1 MTGGRTWRTLGLM
14 TGTSLDGV
22 DACLAD
28 ISLAGDGLAFDII
41 ESVTVPLAGDIRQAI
56 RAAQSGS
63 PDDLAAL
70 HYRLGSLYADVG
82 ERIAAGQQV
91 ALAGIHGQTIAHA
104 DGQHTLQIGSPTA
117 LALRLGIPVVANFR
131 EADITAGGRGAPLM
145 PFLDWLLCRG
155 RAAGTLTLNIGG
167 IANLAYVPAGADRE
181 QVTGF
186 DSGPGMCLID
196 AAAEQLFG
204 ERGDLDGRFSSAGS
218 VDQALLD
225 ELLAHPFIGQA
236 PPKSTGTDV
245 FSPALVTEIIDRR
258 RLPPADLLRTLVRFT
273 ALSVAENVHK
283 FVPAPA
289 GPTELVVSGGGARHP
304 LLKADLAAELR
315 SWRWVTSEVL
325 GVGPDAKEALL
336 MAVLAVAKMEGI
348 PGAMPGVTGAGRA
361 LLLGQVTDVSP
372 RPGAE

>member
-1 MTGGRTWRTLGLM
+1 M

-28 ISLAGDGLAFDII
+28 ISLDGDGLAVDIL
-41 ESVTVPLAGDIRQAI
+41 ETATVPLAGDIRQAI
-56 RAAQSGS
+56 RAVQTGT

-82 ERIAAGQQV
+82 ERIAAGRHV

-104 DGQHTLQIGSPTA
+104 DGQHTLQIGSPTD
-117 LALRLGIPVVANFR
+117 LALRLGIPVIANFR

-155 RAAGTLTLNIGG
+155 RAAVTLTLNLGG
-167 IANLAYVPAGADRE
+167 IANLTHVPAAADRE
-181 QVTGF
+181 QVIGF
-186 DSGPGMCLID
+186 DTGPGMCLID

-204 ERGDLDGRFSSAGS
+204 ERGDLDGRLSSAGS
-218 VDQALLD
+218 VDQGLLD
-225 ELLAHPFIGQA
+225 ELLAHPFIGQG

-245 FSPALVTEIIDRR
+245 FSPAMVRQIIDRR
-258 RLPPADLLRTLVRFT
+258 RLQPADLLRTLVRFT

-283 FVPAPA
+283 FVPALTGQA
-289 GPTELVVSGGGARHP
+289 EMVMSGGGGRHP
-304 LLKADLAAELR
+304 VLMADLDADLPEWKR
-315 SWRWVTSEVL
+315 VTSQVL
-325 GVGPDAKEALL
+325 GVDPDAKEALL

-348 PGAMPGVTGAGRA
+348 PGNMPGVTGAGRA
-361 LLLGQVTDVSP
+361 LLLGQVTDVSLQ
-372 RPGAE
+372 PGTK